1 MRFKTDQSKE
11 KTKKDEA
18 SEAVVNVID
27 QLTTE
32 TVRKE
37 DDSPVVKE
45 IPALTHLAVG
55 VYHNVQTNQFHV
67 VKVSYNPLT
76 LDAGNVI
83 IGQGT
88 SRVESEYEFKTI
100 AGGEIF

>member
-1 MRFKTDQSKE
+1 MRFKTSHGKE
-11 KTKKDEA
+11 KD
-18 SEAVVNVID
+18 
-27 QLTTE
+27 TTE
-32 TVRKE
+32 ETV
-37 DDSPVVKE
+37 DSIPVEVVEHAQTTVVKDVP
-45 IPALTHLAVG
+45 IFTHLAVG